1 MLKGTSETHDTL
13 TNLMGVSKQLITA
26 LEKSDWLDKMLIIA
40 ALVFFFLVVLFILKE
55 RILDRGL
62 RVAFWWTKYLPG
74 LGRNSAAVTK
84 AVKTAL
90 SSATTASQSVKTVA
104 PTETTLS
111 TAISSVTSFLE
122 SIAESLTFSV
132 VETGPSSLSPT
143 VEATVVS
150 ASPEPHVEL

>member
-26 LEKSDWLDKMLIIA
+26 LEKSDWLDKILIIA

-74 LGRNSAAVTK
+74 LGQKPVAVTK
-84 AVKTAL
+84 AVKTVL
-90 SSATTASQSVKTVA
+90 SSATTVLQSIKSVAS
-104 PTETTLS
+104 TETTLS
-111 TAISSVTSFLE
+111 TAISSVTSSLE
-122 SIAESLTFSV
+122 SIAESLASSI
-132 VETGPSSLSPT
+132 VETSPSSLNPT
-143 VEATVVS
+143 AEATVVS